1 MGNRSRWCIKRSSS
15 RLNVAFTLL
24 LISLLLLA
32 FQDVRK
38 RQVWVILFPI
48 ICGLSLWY
56 KWQTIDF
63 EQLIWNFGFVLVCLL
78 GLTLYLTLKTKQLV
92 LIWKGYFSWGDI
104 LFLLAITPLLY
115 FPTYLVYFTFGTMLS
130 LVIHTVILITQKK
143 ARKSVPYAGYMSLV
157 LMGYLFIEP
166 HVVTILA
173 NLHY

>member
-1 MGNRSRWCIKRSSS
+1 M
-15 RLNVAFTLL
+15 AFTLL
-24 LISLLLLA
+24 LLTLLFLA
-32 FQDVRK
+32 LQDVRN
-38 RQVWVILFPI
+38 RQVWVILFPV

-63 EQLIWNFGFVLVCLL
+63 EQLIWNLGFVLVCLL

-157 LMGYLFIEP
+157 LIGYLFIEA
-166 HVVTILA
+166 HVVRLLA
-173 NLHY
+173 NLQY